1 MIIDI
6 HAHYYMEDM
15 PCRAYMERFVKYM
28 VNVSRETDTGIL

>member
-6 HAHYYMEDM
+6 HAHYSMEDV

-28 VNVSRETDTGIL
+28 VNASRKTEEEM